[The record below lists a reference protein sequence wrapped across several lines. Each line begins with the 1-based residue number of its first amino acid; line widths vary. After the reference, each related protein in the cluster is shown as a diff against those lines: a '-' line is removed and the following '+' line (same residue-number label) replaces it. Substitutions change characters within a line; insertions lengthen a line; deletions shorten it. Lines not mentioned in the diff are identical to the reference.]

1 MIINGTET
9 AKKIRA
15 DLKTRVLQHLEMGRR
30 APCLAVVLVGQDP
43 ASQVY
48 VGHKEK
54 ACLEAGMESKTYK
67 LPETSSESEIVD
79 LVSRLNADSRVDGI
93 LVQLPLP
100 KHIASDKVIDAIDP
114 SKDVDGLTA
123 MNQGYLALGR
133 KALRPCTPAGCME
146 LIKTQM
152 PSLKGKIAVVVGRS
166 ILVGSPIAKMLLL
179 EDATVIQVH
188 SKTPEPEV
196 FSRMADILVV
206 AAGKKHLVKDSWLKK
221 GALVIDVGIHRG
233 EDGKLTGDVDFDSVV
248 PLASA
253 VTPVPGGVG
262 PMTIAML
269 LKNCLEAYESRVQDE
284 MRESRAPDSQSL
296 KGQD

>member
-1 MIINGTET
+1 MIINGTEI

-15 DLKTRVLQHLEMGRR
+15 DLKTRVHSHIQSGKR

-54 ACLEAGMESKTYK
+54 ACLEAGMESKTFR
-67 LPETSSESEIVD
+67 LPEMSSESEIVD
-79 LVSRLNADSRVDGI
+79 LVRQLNADPGVDGI

-100 KHIASDKVIDAIDP
+100 KHISSDKVIDMIDP
-114 SKDVDGLTA
+114 RKDVDGLTA
-123 MNQGYLALGR
+123 MNQGYLSLGR

-188 SKTPEPEV
+188 SKTPDPEI
-196 FSRMADILVV
+196 FTRMADVLVV
-206 AAGKKHLVKDSWLKK
+206 AAGKKHLVNGSWLKK

-233 EDGKLTGDVDFDSVV
+233 EDGKLTGDVDFDSVNTV
-248 PLASA
+248 ASA

-269 LKNCLEAYESRVQDE
+269 LKNCLEAYES
-284 MRESRAPDSQSL
+284 
-296 KGQD
+296 KI